1 MKTFIQFLL
10 AGVLV
15 LGTVACKKTE
25 GTKAETTGA
34 AQEAAMSG
42 QEYTVNTAA
51 SKVTWEGTKPAGAHT
66 GTVDITGGTVTVA
79 DGNITGGEF
88 MLDMNSISVTDLTG
102 DDKAY
107 LESHLKGTTDKNKDD
122 FFNVAT
128 YPTGKFAITKVTKL
142 LGNDEATH
150 MVYGNLTLRD
160 VTKQVGFNAN
170 VQMDDQKLVVVT
182 PQFTIDRT
190 EWGIKYGSKKFFDDL
205 KDKFIN
211 DEMGIKISL
220 TAAANPS

>member
-1 MKTFIQFLL
+1 MKNFMQLTL
-10 AGVLV
+10 ASVLMLSV
-15 LGTVACKKTE
+15 VACKKTD
-25 GTKAETTGA
+25 GAKAETNA
-34 AQEAAMSG
+34 AATEAAMTG
-42 QEYTVNTAA
+42 KEYTVNTSA
-51 SKVTWEGTKPAGAHT
+51 SKVIWEGTKPAGAHT
-66 GTVDITGGTVTVA
+66 GTVDVSAGSVSVQ

-88 MLDMNSISVTDLTG
+88 TLDMTSITVTDLTG
-102 DDKAY
+102 DGKAD
-107 LESHLKGTTDKNKDD
+107 LEGHLKGMGTDNKDH

-128 YPTGKFAITKVTKL
+128 YPTAKFAITKVTKL
-142 LGNDEATH
+142 MGNPEATH
-150 MVYGNLTLRD
+150 LIYGNLTMRD
-160 VTKQVGFNAN
+160 VTKEVGFNAN

-182 PQFTIDRT
+182 PMFMIDRT